1 MLNEAGHTLVIV
13 GSEKD
18 DHTMHVIIDFSSPYA
33 LTSFASH
40 EELKAQRVAAWIYS
54 KSIAV
59 KKLCLKPSNEY
70 SSNRRML
77 QWLSM
82 KN

>member
-13 GSEKD
+13 GTEKD

-40 EELKAQRVAAWIYS
+40 EELRAKRVAARTYLES
-54 KSIAV
+54 KAV
-59 KKLCLKPSNEY
+59 SKLCVKPLNEY